1 MRIAQIRLFI
11 KPQNEDTNMS
21 LSVDVFT
28 NQYLLE
34 LEPKETEYIVS
45 ETACKGF
52 SVRVFPSGIKTF
64 IYRSR
69 TNNRSKKL
77 AIARVND
84 ISINDA
90 RFKALELGAV
100 LQVKNISDILYV
112 DAKETVIYQL
122 NKLYQSYDWSLLGTK
137 SKVGYSRHLDKLAT
151 TPKFKNIE
159 SLSKRSSIKS
169 YLDEIARD
177 KPVTANRTKAA
188 ISKLI
193 NFLVDDDL
201 LPYNVSHRMK
211 KYPEKSRKRSLDA
224 PLELKAFL
232 NQLNNSKQITQLT
245 KDSIKLYLLTGC
257 RKNELR
263 LMQNNELSLPCSTFT
278 LSEER
283 SKTSERIVPLVD
295 SAMAILNKYSNNKT
309 FSLIKENGY
318 VLANDTVN
326 QAIVRLTS
334 QLGLAKA
341 TTHDLRRTVG
351 TIMARQRVS
360 LEVRK
365 RVLGHHFSEMSTLF
379 GEDQSNSYYVREEW
393 FMLLDR
399 I

>member
-1 MRIAQIRLFI
+1 
-11 KPQNEDTNMS
+11 MS

-34 LEPKETEYIVS
+34 LEPKEKEYIVS
-45 ETACKGF
+45 EAACKGF

-64 IYRSR
+64 IYRNR
-69 TNNRSKKL
+69 TNNRSNKL

-100 LQVKNISDILYV
+100 LQVKCIDEILYV
-112 DAKETVIYQL
+112 DAKETVIHQL
-122 NKLYQSYDWSLLGTK
+122 NKLYLSYDWSLLGTK
-137 SKVGYSRHLDKLAT
+137 SKVEYSRHLDKLAINS
-151 TPKFKNIE
+151 KFKDIQ
-159 SLSKRSSIKS
+159 SLSKRSVIKS

-193 NFLVDDDL
+193 NFLVDADL

-211 KYPEKSRKRSLDA
+211 KYPEKPRKRSLDA

-232 NQLNNSKQITQLT
+232 SQLNNSKQISQLT

-263 LMQNNELSLPCSTFT
+263 LMTKQELSLPCSTFT

-295 SAMAILNKYSNNKT
+295 SAISILNKYSNNQT
-309 FSLIKENGY
+309 CLLIKENGY

-365 RVLGHHFSEMSTLF
+365 RVLGHHFSEMSEAVYNSFDHFEEKLEALEKVESYLIEYGLF
-379 GEDQSNSYYVREEW
+379 INK
-393 FMLLDR
+393 
-399 I
+399 